1 MIKETIPSLD
11 LNEFTKGNKE
21 IREKFYRT
29 LGKGFEEYGFVAI
42 KNHGLEQVITDELY
56 KQVKKFFNL
65 NLDIKKKYERPEL
78 NGQRGYISFGRETA
92 KGFKKHDLKE
102 FWHFGQKVMDG
113 DPISKEYE
121 ENVNCDE
128 LPQFNIIGRK
138 VYQKL
143 EDTGRVI
150 LKAIALH
157 LNLEENYFENKVHN
171 GNSILRAIHYPPITT
186 KPEGSVRAAAHGD
199 INLITLLMGASNSG
213 LQILNRKNKWISVTA
228 LPDQIVVNIGD
239 MLARLTNNKLCSSIH
254 RVVNPPKELWGTSRF
269 SIPFFMHPRS
279 EMSLNCLENCINDK
293 NPKNYS
299 DINAGDFLEER
310 IRELGLKK

>member
-1 MIKETIPSLD
+1 MKKETIPSLD
-11 LNEFTKGNKE
+11 LNNFTKGDQQS
-21 IREKFYRT
+21 RENFFKT

-42 KNHGLEQVITDELY
+42 KNHGLTDELTSELY
-56 KQVKKFFNL
+56 KQVKLFFNL
-65 NLDIKKKYERPEL
+65 NLDIKKQYERPEL

-102 FWHFGQKVMDG
+102 FWHFGQEVSDG

-121 ENVNCDE
+121 KNVICDE
-128 LPQFNIIGRK
+128 LPEFNKIGRK
-138 VYQKL
+138 VYQSL
-143 EDTGRVI
+143 EETGKTI

-157 LNLEENYFENKVHN
+157 LKLDENYFENKVHN
-171 GNSILRAIHYPPITT
+171 GNSILRAIHYPPITK

-213 LQILNRKNKWISVTA
+213 LQILNKKNEWISVTA
-228 LPDQIVVNIGD
+228 LPEQIVVNIGD

-254 RVVNPPKELWGTSRF
+254 RVINPPKELWGTSRF

-279 EMSLNCLENCINDK
+279 EMSLNCLESCISEQ
-293 NPKNYS
+293 NPKNYT
-299 DINAGDFLEER
+299 DTTAGEFLEER

>member
-1 MIKETIPSLD
+1 MKKESIPSLD
-11 LNEFTKGNKE
+11 LADFTKGNKE
-21 IREKFYRT
+21 IRENFYKK
-29 LGKGFEEYGFVAI
+29 LGKGFEEYGFIAI
-42 KNHGLEQVITDELY
+42 KNHGLTEELTDDLY
-56 KQVKKFFNL
+56 KQVKLFFNL
-65 NLDIKKKYERPEL
+65 NLEAKKKYERPEL
-78 NGQRGYISFGRETA
+78 NGQRGYVSFGRETA

-102 FWHFGQKVMDG
+102 FWHFGQEVIDG
-113 DPISKEYE
+113 DPIHKEYE
-121 ENVNCDE
+121 ANVTCEE
-128 LPQFNIIGRK
+128 LPQFNVIGRK

-143 EDTGRVI
+143 EDTGRII

-157 LNLEENYFENKVHN
+157 LNLEENYFESKVHN
-171 GNSILRAIHYPPITT
+171 GNSILRAIHYPPITK

-213 LQILNRKNKWISVTA
+213 LQILNRENKWISVTA
-228 LPDQIVVNIGD
+228 LPEQIVVNIGD

-254 RVVNPPKELWGTSRF
+254 RVVNPPQELWGHSRF

-279 EMSLNCLENCINDK
+279 EMSLNCLDNCINK
-293 NPKNYS
+293 ENPKNYS